1 MRFCSSPLTCKKFL
15 SPSWLLELWSG
26 FRWVNEGSV
35 GGSGLQLE
43 AKARVVEDELLEL
56 FVASR
61 ESSIGGR
68 EGKLESG
75 LRAML
80 LLLR

>member
-1 MRFCSSPLTCKKFL
+1 M
-15 SPSWLLELWSG
+15 LELWSG

-35 GGSGLQLE
+35 GGGLRLE
-43 AKARVVEDELLEL
+43 VKARVVEDKLRAEL

-61 ESSIGGR
+61 EYSLGGR

-75 LRAML
+75 L
-80 LLLR
+80 

>member
-1 MRFCSSPLTCKKFL
+1 M
-15 SPSWLLELWSG
+15 LELWSG

-35 GGSGLQLE
+35 GGGGLQLE
-43 AKARVVEDELLEL
+43 VKARVVEDVLTAEL

-61 ESSIGGR
+61 ESSLDGR

-75 LRAML
+75 F
-80 LLLR
+80 